1 MAKRIL
7 DELKTIYQ
15 DVSDTIIRKAIFE
28 YFDEMEIPEEDK
40 ARRSRL
46 CEQLTFLLIS
56 LFAMTEGNDREY
68 VVEHGV
74 SQYLNILDINGY
86 DSQRYAD
93 KVQKSIESIV
103 DTTIKNPDT
112 EYFKSDERALLIG
125 ETQTN
130 MIGNDDSLMSA
141 IDEGK
146 QWKTW
151 VSFKDN
157 RVRETHKAVDGM
169 TIAINEL
176 FPVGEAELMYPCDE
190 ERGWNNPEEL
200 VNCRCVCEYS

>member
-68 VVEHGV
+68 VIEHGV

-112 EYFKSDERALLIG
+112 EYFK
-125 ETQTN
+125 
-130 MIGNDDSLMSA
+130 
-141 IDEGK
+141 
-146 QWKTW
+146 
-151 VSFKDN
+151 
-157 RVRETHKAVDGM
+157 
-169 TIAINEL
+169 
-176 FPVGEAELMYPCDE
+176 
-190 ERGWNNPEEL
+190 
-200 VNCRCVCEYS
+200 